1 MLLDP
6 SVNLVSALV
15 PYVYFSPF
23 HSRNVICYLVEGLL
37 CTEGLFSKHVPKD
50 YQKKSVC
57 EGHSVFCGGRSLFF
71 FFLDYFWFCTAS
83 TL

>member
-1 MLLDP
+1 MCIFPHFITL
-6 SVNLVSALV
+6 
-15 PYVYFSPF
+15 

-37 CTEGLFSKHVPKD
+37 CTKGLFSKCVPKD

-71 FFLDYFWFCTAS
+71 FLDYFWFCTAS